1 LGIGKVLKLALPPRG
16 AKLNI
21 RDHQNKSPLMT
32 SILHGNVEVMNHLLK
47 YEVSLILIYIYRSFY
62 FHKTHL
68 LFKMQVCT
76 KRNIIENL

>member
-1 LGIGKVLKLALPPRG
+1 
-16 AKLNI
+16 
-21 RDHQNKSPLMT
+21 MT